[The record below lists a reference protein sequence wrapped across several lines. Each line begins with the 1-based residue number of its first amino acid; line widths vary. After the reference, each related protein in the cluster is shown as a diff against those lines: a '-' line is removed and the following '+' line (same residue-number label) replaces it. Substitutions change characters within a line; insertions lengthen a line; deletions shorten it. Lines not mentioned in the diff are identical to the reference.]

1 MVRPLAGRAVDEL
14 NCFDHF
20 DCISPRR
27 DVNARVIRL
36 LTAMFAAF

>member
-1 MVRPLAGRAVDEL
+1 VEEL

-27 DVNARVIRL
+27 DVNAWVIGL
-36 LTAMFAAF
+36 LAAMFAAF